1 MGTPKRARHHGED
14 VAPVAC
20 HGPLD
25 DATALPFLQPMSVDL
40 LHGFPIIIE
49 VPVAWG
55 EMDAFGHVNNAVYF
69 RYFESA
75 RIAYLDAI
83 GFRGDDG
90 AAGPILASTHCRF
103 RRPIEYPDTVRI
115 GARTV
120 EVGDDRFTMEYRVMS
135 NRHAAV
141 AADGG
146 GVVVAYDYQQRAKI
160 SIPPA
165 VRRRMEAVAARA

>member
-1 MGTPKRARHHGED
+1 
-14 VAPVAC
+14 
-20 HGPLD
+20 
-25 DATALPFLQPMSVDL
+25 MSDL
-40 LHGFPIIIE
+40 LRGFPIIID

-55 EMDAFGHVNNAVYF
+55 EMDAFGHVNNIVYF

-75 RIAYLDAI
+75 RMAYLDAI
-83 GFRGDDG
+83 GFRGDGG

-103 RRPIEYPDTVRI
+103 RLAIEYPDTVRV

-120 EVGDDRFTMEYRVMS
+120 GISDDRFTMEYRVVS

-146 GVVVAYDYQQRAKI
+146 GIVVAYDYGQRAKT
-160 SIPPA
+160 SIPRD
-165 VRRRMEAVAARA
+165 VRRRMDEVAARG